1 MAQNE
6 SNLKVWNVSLW
17 VVQAALAGMFGMVG
31 LMKATTPLEELA
43 KNMSWVNES
52 GEAMVRFIGVSEIL
66 GALGL
71 ILPSLLRIQPRL
83 TSFAAI
89 GLLIIM
95 VLGLVV
101 HVMHN
106 EINVVPVNILLAAA
120 CAFVAWGRLVKVPIP
135 SK

>member
-1 MAQNE
+1 MTQNE
-6 SNLKVWNVSLW
+6 PNTKVWHISLW
-17 VVQAALAGMFGMVG
+17 VVQAALAGMFGMAG
-31 LMKATTPLEELA
+31 LMKVITPLEELA
-43 KNMSWVNES
+43 KNMSWVSES
-52 GEAMVRFIGVSEIL
+52 GEAMVRFIGISEVL

-83 TSFAAI
+83 TSYAAI

-95 VLGLVV
+95 VLGMMV

-106 EINVVPVNILLAAA
+106 EMNLVPVTIILASA
-120 CAFVAWGRLVKVPIP
+120 CGFVAWGRLVKVPIP